1 MITPRSAKEAF
12 RLSTLP
18 ARRRW
23 RFAHLQSEER
33 AVSSMLCGT
42 AKASVA
48 YFMTPLTARNCDR
61 KLEIKWSNRNG
72 GRDMHKLIGLSL
84 TAALAVIGFS
94 VAITPARAAT
104 TYSFTT
110 IDNPG
115 DPTFNQLL
123 GINNEDVIAGYFGNG
138 AAGHPN
144 EGYTFNPSTNT
155 FTPENFPGAVQTQV
169 TGINNKG
176 TSVGFYAPTNLGVG
190 SDANYGFSNHKPGVF
205 TAVQNPA
212 TGTTLPTNQ
221 LLGINDNGIAV
232 GFYVDG
238 AGVTHGYTFNN
249 KTDKFSVNIDDPKGV
264 STTAA
269 AINNAGDIAGFFTN
283 ANGVTHGFYDAD
295 GIFTTLT
302 APKSTF
308 TEALGLNNVGQVVG
322 ASMGSRGKMFG
333 FLYTVSTKTFN
344 FFKDPNGVGITSF
357 NGINDAGD
365 IVGFYVDAA
374 GNTHGLLATPN
385 STLFVASL
393 ATSAPEPT
401 TWVMMLAGFAGL
413 GFFGAWRQRDPRKRA
428 QQVASRVGQWPERSA
443 SLCV

>member
-1 MITPRSAKEAF
+1 
-12 RLSTLP
+12 
-18 ARRRW
+18 
-23 RFAHLQSEER
+23 
-33 AVSSMLCGT
+33 
-42 AKASVA
+42 
-48 YFMTPLTARNCDR
+48 
-61 KLEIKWSNRNG
+61 
-72 GRDMHKLIGLSL
+72 MHKLIGLSL

-94 VAITPARAAT
+94 VAITPAQAAT

-110 IDNPG
+110 IDSPG

-123 GINNEDVIAGYFGNG
+123 GINNEDVIAGYFGSG

-144 EGYTFNPSTNT
+144 EGYTVNPSTDT
-155 FTPENFPGAVQTQV
+155 FTPENFPGSVQTQV

-190 SDANYGFSNHKPGVF
+190 SDANYGFSNHNPGVF
-205 TAVQNPA
+205 TAVENPA

-221 LLGINDNGIAV
+221 FLGINDNGIAV

-238 AGVTHGYTFNN
+238 AGVTRGYTFNN
-249 KTDKFSVNIDDPKGV
+249 KTDKFSANIDDPNGV

-302 APKSTF
+302 APRSTF

-322 ASMGSRGKMFG
+322 VSMGSGGKMFG

-344 FFKDPNGVGITSF
+344 FFSDPNWVGTTTF

-385 STLFVASL
+385 SPLFATSL
-393 ATSAPEPT
+393 AAPAPEPA

-413 GFFGAWRQRDPRKRA
+413 GFFGAWRQRDPL
-428 QQVASRVGQWPERSA
+428 RVMAEA
-443 SLCV
+443 